1 MDRPP
6 HGAKPVAGACGI
18 VYALLLAGLIA
29 MPGYAGLLGL
39 LAIFG
44 VVTSV
49 FDVAINTE
57 AAQLEARE
65 ARPLM
70 SGMHGMF
77 SLGAL
82 TGGAA
87 LAASLGP

>member
-1 MDRPP
+1 M
-6 HGAKPVAGACGI
+6 

-29 MPGYAGLLGL
+29 MPNYAAL
-39 LAIFG
+39 LALLALFG

-57 AAQLEARE
+57 ASQLELHGNQT
-65 ARPLM
+65 LM

-77 SLGAL
+77 SLGAWP
-82 TGGAA
+82 A
-87 LAASLGP
+87 P